1 MKNLFSFLIVLS
13 GIALS
18 SLTVVIF
25 ILKAG
30 ILLSGLILTLI
41 LLFLVSFVK
50 RTAGKSVK
58 EAMVKRD

>member
-1 MKNLFSFLIVLS
+1 VLS

-30 ILLSGLILTLI
+30 ILFSGLILILV
-41 LLFLVSFVK
+41 LLFLISFVK
-50 RTAGKSVK
+50 RTAGKTVK
-58 EAMVKRD
+58 EAMVKQK